1 MTEALAF
8 WGVAIVIGAL
18 ALPLAFRLFARFP
31 DAGAGLAFSLGLT
44 LVASGYFLLRVV
56 GVLPAGHGGF
66 LLAIALFG
74 VITCVFAARD
84 RRFLATFW
92 RSLPGLALVATLFSV
107 LFFGYA
113 FFRAYVPDIAHTEQ
127 PMDLL
132 YLNAMLVSPDY
143 PPHDPWFAGE
153 NASYHYGGYLQA
165 AILTGASDVWPAS
178 AYNLS
183 LGAVFASAGAA
194 AFSLAAALARWLFGR
209 RGRRWVAIAAATAV
223 LLLLFA
229 GPLASVF
236 EFASAHGADH
246 EEVYQ
251 TFGAEGLVRCGPDAG
266 ETCTGL
272 PLGPTNAWYPDDHW
286 VWWRM
291 SRMSYWGP
299 QPSYPFTVTEVPA
312 FSFLLGDL
320 HPHVMAIPG
329 VLLALALCAAFWR
342 GRGRLS
348 WREHIR
354 RPWLLVVVALI
365 FGSLAF
371 VNVWDV
377 VVFSPLLALAVLAR
391 NTRVNSFGESLAHTV
406 SWLLPP
412 ALLSVIVFLPW
423 WIDFTPENGGVY
435 GYSGQ
440 GTRIRHVLLMWGVP
454 IVFAL
459 PVLWWALRWWRSDF
473 PLLAAFAPRAIWR
486 VLGRWRSALPFLL
499 ALTPRALWWTF
510 RQGRSLLVA
519 LAPQSLWR
527 VFRRGRSIL
536 VALAPRAL
544 WRVFRRGLSV
554 VVASAPQAL
563 WRTLRR
569 GCAALRARPS
579 MLAAPLLAMARALGR
594 WWAAF
599 FARPLLV
606 ALLPVALPLLI
617 WLPLAAFE
625 RTAAP
630 FDVGDGLPSAFAAR
644 TARGWFTL
652 GFYGVTLW
660 LLSAAT
666 LLLNYRRHPAAP
678 VACLGTLGVLLLYGT
693 ELFLLRDI
701 LFFIPRLNTVFKL
714 SYQAWIVLSI
724 AGAVGAVA
732 AIRAVAPP
740 IRPLVAVPVVVL
752 LGSALVFAVTNT
764 PNRAGGFE
772 VRVGL
777 DGLAYVER
785 LNPAEYEL
793 VRWLNENV
801 GRDEIV
807 VESSGRLWR
816 RGEDGEAV
824 LAEGGSSYGASGRV
838 GYRTGLQTLIGW
850 PGHERT
856 WRGASPELNEEI
868 ARRQDLVDLVYTAGT
883 EAQAL
888 DALREIGATYV
899 VVGAIERAHYR
910 DDLIPPFETF
920 LDTVFSEGDV
930 TVFRI
935 PTLEVVATR

>member
-56 GVLPAGHGGF
+56 GVLPAGRGGF

-165 AILTGASDVWPAS
+165 AVLTGASDVWPAS

-209 RGRRWVAIAAATAV
+209 RGRRWVALAAATAV

-246 EEVYQ
+246 KGVYQ

-459 PVLWWALRWWRSDF
+459 PVLCAG
-473 PLLAAFAPRAIWR
+473 PCGGGVP
-486 VLGRWRSALPFLL
+486 
-499 ALTPRALWWTF
+499 TF
-510 RQGRSLLVA
+510 RSSLPSPPAPSGERSGDWVHSCRSSPPSPRGPCGGRSGRGARSWLPWPLSPCGAFSGGDARSWLPWPLGPCGACSGEGSPSSLPLPLGPCGGHSGEGASRCAPGLPCSLL
-519 LAPQSLWR
+519 PCSPW
-527 VFRRGRSIL
+527 RGRSD
-536 VALAPRAL
+536 
-544 WRVFRRGLSV
+544 
-554 VVASAPQAL
+554 
-563 WRTLRR
+563 
-569 GCAALRARPS
+569 AA
-579 MLAAPLLAMARALGR
+579 G
-594 WWAAF
+594 
-599 FARPLLV
+599 
-606 ALLPVALPLLI
+606 
-617 WLPLAAFE
+617 
-625 RTAAP
+625 
-630 FDVGDGLPSAFAAR
+630 
-644 TARGWFTL
+644 
-652 GFYGVTLW
+652 
-660 LLSAAT
+660 
-666 LLLNYRRHPAAP
+666 
-678 VACLGTLGVLLLYGT
+678 
-693 ELFLLRDI
+693 
-701 LFFIPRLNTVFKL
+701 
-714 SYQAWIVLSI
+714 
-724 AGAVGAVA
+724 
-732 AIRAVAPP
+732 PP
-740 IRPLVAVPVVVL
+740 
-752 LGSALVFAVTNT
+752 
-764 PNRAGGFE
+764 
-772 VRVGL
+772 
-777 DGLAYVER
+777 
-785 LNPAEYEL
+785 
-793 VRWLNENV
+793 
-801 GRDEIV
+801 
-807 VESSGRLWR
+807 
-816 RGEDGEAV
+816 
-824 LAEGGSSYGASGRV
+824 
-838 GYRTGLQTLIGW
+838 
-850 PGHERT
+850 
-856 WRGASPELNEEI
+856 
-868 ARRQDLVDLVYTAGT
+868 
-883 EAQAL
+883 
-888 DALREIGATYV
+888 
-899 VVGAIERAHYR
+899 
-910 DDLIPPFETF
+910 
-920 LDTVFSEGDV
+920 
-930 TVFRI
+930 
-935 PTLEVVATR
+935 

>member
-44 LVASGYFLLRVV
+44 FVASGYFLLRVV
-56 GVLPAGHGGF
+56 GVLPAGRGGF

-165 AILTGASDVWPAS
+165 AVLTGASDVWPAS
-178 AYNLS
+178 GYNLS

-209 RGRRWVAIAAATAV
+209 RSRRWVAIAAATAV

-246 EEVYQ
+246 EGVYQ
-251 TFGAEGLVRCGPDAG
+251 TFGAEGLVRCGPDAA

-299 QPSYPFTVTEVPA
+299 QPSYPYTVTEVPA

-354 RPWLLVVVALI
+354 RPWLLVVVALL

-391 NTRVNSFGESLAHTV
+391 NTRVNSFGESLADTV

-459 PVLWWALRWWRSDF
+459 PLLCWALRRWRSD
-473 PLLAAFAPRAIWR
+473 
-486 VLGRWRSALPFLL
+486 LPFLAAL
-499 ALTPRALWWTF
+499 TPSALWWMFQRGRSMLVALTPRALWWTF

-554 VVASAPQAL
+554 VVASAPRAL
-563 WRTLRR
+563 RRTLWR

-579 MLAAPLLAMARALGR
+579 VLAAPLLAMARALGR
-594 WWAAF
+594 CWATLI
-599 FARPLLV
+599 ARPFLV
-606 ALLPVALPLLI
+606 AFLLTVLPLALWI
-617 WLPLAAFE
+617 PLAAFE

-630 FDVGDGLPSAFAAR
+630 FDTGDGLPAAFAAR
-644 TARGWFTL
+644 TAGGWFTL
-652 GFYGVTLW
+652 AFYAVGLW
-660 LLSAAT
+660 LLSGAT
-666 LLLNYRRHPAAP
+666 LLLSRRHHPAAP
-678 VACLGTLGVLLLYGT
+678 VTGLAALGVLLLYGT
-693 ELFLLRDI
+693 ELFLLRDV

-732 AIRAVAPP
+732 AVRAATPMY
-740 IRPLVAVPVVVL
+740 RPLVVAPVVVL
-752 LGSALVFAVTNT
+752 LGAALVFAVTNT

-816 RGEDGEAV
+816 RGEDGQPERSG
-824 LAEGGSSYGASGRV
+824 EGSSYGSSGRV
-838 GYRTGLQTLIGW
+838 GYRTGLQTPIGW

-868 ARRQDLVDLVYTAGT
+868 ARRQDLVDLVYTAAK

-910 DDLIPPFETF
+910 DDLILPFETF
-920 LDTVFSEGDV
+920 LDTVFSEGNV

>member
-31 DAGAGLAFSLGLT
+31 DAGAGLSFSLGLT
-44 LVASGYFLLRVV
+44 FVAAGYFFLRV
-56 GVLPAGHGGF
+56 GEVLPAGRGGF

-74 VITCVFAARD
+74 VITGVIAARD
-84 RRFLATFW
+84 RRFLGTLY
-92 RSLPGLALVATLFSV
+92 RSLPGLTVAAALFSA

-127 PMDLL
+127 PMDFL

-143 PPHDPWFAGE
+143 PPHDPWLAGE
-153 NASYHYGGYLQA
+153 DASYHYGGYLQA
-165 AILTGASDVWPAS
+165 AVLTGASDVWPAS
-178 AYNLS
+178 GYNLS

-209 RGRRWVAIAAATAV
+209 RARRWVLLAGAGAV

-236 EFASAHGADH
+236 ELASAHGADH
-246 EEVYQ
+246 DGVYK
-251 TFGAEGLVRCGPDAG
+251 TFGVEGLVRCGAG
-266 ETCTGL
+266 ADETCTGL
-272 PLGPTNAWYPDDHW
+272 PLDPSNTWYPDDHW

-291 SRMSYWGP
+291 SRMSYWAP

-329 VLLALALCAAFWR
+329 VLLALAASAALWR
-342 GRGRLS
+342 GHGRLS
-348 WREHIR
+348 GRAHRR

-377 VVFSPLLALAVLAR
+377 VVFSPVLALAVFAR
-391 NTRVNSFGESLAHTV
+391 NRRGRSFGKSIVDTV

-412 ALLSVIVFLPW
+412 ALLSVVAFAPW
-423 WIDFTPENGGVY
+423 WLDFTPENGGIY

-454 IVFAL
+454 IFFAF
-459 PVLWWALRWWRSDF
+459 PVLWWAFRRWRGDVPGSPF
-473 PLLAAFAPRAIWR
+473 FIALLPPLL
-486 VLGRWRSALPFLL
+486 
-499 ALTPRALWWTF
+499 
-510 RQGRSLLVA
+510 
-519 LAPQSLWR
+519 
-527 VFRRGRSIL
+527 
-536 VALAPRAL
+536 
-544 WRVFRRGLSV
+544 
-554 VVASAPQAL
+554 
-563 WRTLRR
+563 
-569 GCAALRARPS
+569 
-579 MLAAPLLAMARALGR
+579 
-594 WWAAF
+594 
-599 FARPLLV
+599 PLLV
-606 ALLPVALPLLI
+606 

-630 FDVGDGLPSAFAAR
+630 FDVGDGLPTALAAR
-644 TARGWFTL
+644 TAGGWFTL
-652 GFYGVTLW
+652 GFYAVSLW
-660 LLSAAT
+660 ALSAAT
-666 LLLNYRRHPAAP
+666 LLLRGRRRAAAP
-678 VACLGTLGVLLLYGT
+678 VTALAALGVLLLYAT

-714 SYQAWIVLSI
+714 SYQAWIVLSV
-724 AGAVGAVA
+724 AGAIGAVA
-732 AIRAVAPP
+732 AVRASAP
-740 IRPLVAVPVVVL
+740 RFRLYTAVPLAVL
-752 LGSALVFAVTNT
+752 LGAALVFAATNT
-764 PNRAGGFE
+764 PNRAGDFN

-777 DGLAYVER
+777 DGLRYVER
-785 LNPAEYEL
+785 LNPAEYQL

-801 GRDEIV
+801 DRNEIV

-816 RGEDGEAV
+816 RGEQGEPV

-850 PGHERT
+850 PGHEKT
-856 WRGASPELNEEI
+856 WRGSSPEFDAEI
-868 ARRQDLVDLVYTAGT
+868 VRRQDLVDLVYTAST
-883 EAQAL
+883 EAEVLMAL
-888 DALREIGATYV
+888 EEIGATYV
-899 VVGAIERAHYR
+899 VVGNLERSYYA
-910 DDLIPPFETF
+910 DGLIPPFETF
-920 LDTVFSEGDV
+920 LDTVFAEGDV
-930 TVFRI
+930 TVFRLPI
-935 PTLEVVATR
+935 FEVVATR